1 MNKFRK
7 EEEPSDLF
15 EIAGVKYYFD
25 LDQLTQF
32 IRIEKPESV
41 DDILGEAKKEL
52 TKKPE
57 NTEDTEDSE
66 NEELV
71 EAELEGYSQIID
83 ITKWETT
90 KVMIETVLTEQGP
103 IDEAMGRTK
112 LSNQLSIPFKL
123 SFNTLLKYQIIKEEN
138 GR

>member
-7 EEEPSDLF
+7 EEESSDLF

-52 TKKPE
+52 VK
-57 NTEDTEDSE
+57 NTEDTEDTE

-71 EAELEGYSQIID
+71 EPELEGYSQIID

-123 SFNTLLKYQIIKEEN
+123 SFNTLLKYQIIKEDD

>member
-52 TKKPE
+52 AKNKADAEKAKPE
-57 NTEDTEDSE
+57 DSLFSRAFSGLAPKT
-66 NEELV
+66 NF
-71 EAELEGYSQIID
+71 SQINHFLIKNILNACFYD
-83 ITKWETT
+83 I
-90 KVMIETVLTEQGP
+90 L
-103 IDEAMGRTK
+103 RY
-112 LSNQLSIPFKL
+112 S
-123 SFNTLLKYQIIKEEN
+123 LKIQ
-138 GR
+138 

>member
-7 EEEPSDLF
+7 EEEESSDLF

-52 TKKPE
+52 VK
-57 NTEDTEDSE
+57 NTEDTEDTE

-71 EAELEGYSQIID
+71 EPELEGYSQIID

-123 SFNTLLKYQIIKEEN
+123 SFNTLLKYQIIKEDG

>member
-57 NTEDTEDSE
+57 NTEDSEDSE

>member
-7 EEEPSDLF
+7 EEEESSDLF

-52 TKKPE
+52 VK

-71 EAELEGYSQIID
+71 EPELEGYSQIID

>member
-52 TKKPE
+52 VK
-57 NTEDTEDSE
+57 NTEDTEDTE

-71 EAELEGYSQIID
+71 EPELEGYSQIID

-123 SFNTLLKYQIIKEEN
+123 SFNTLLKYQIIKEDD

>member
-7 EEEPSDLF
+7 EEEEPSDLF

-52 TKKPE
+52 VK
-57 NTEDTEDSE
+57 NTEDTEDTE
-66 NEELV
+66 NDELV
-71 EAELEGYSQIID
+71 EPELEGYSQIID

-123 SFNTLLKYQIIKEEN
+123 LA
-138 GR
+138 

>member
-7 EEEPSDLF
+7 EEEEPSDLF

-52 TKKPE
+52 VK
-57 NTEDTEDSE
+57 NTEDTEDTE
-66 NEELV
+66 NDELV
-71 EAELEGYSQIID
+71 EPELEGYSQIID

-123 SFNTLLKYQIIKEEN
+123 SFNTLLKYQILKEEN

>member
-52 TKKPE
+52 VK
-57 NTEDTEDSE
+57 NTEDSEDSE

-71 EAELEGYSQIID
+71 EPELEGYSQIID

-123 SFNTLLKYQIIKEEN
+123 SFNTLLKYQIIKEDD

>member
-7 EEEPSDLF
+7 EEEESSDLF

-52 TKKPE
+52 VK
-57 NTEDTEDSE
+57 NTEDTEDTE
-66 NEELV
+66 NDELV
-71 EAELEGYSQIID
+71 EPELEGYSQIID

-123 SFNTLLKYQIIKEEN
+123 SFNTLLKYQIIKEDG

>member
-7 EEEPSDLF
+7 EEEPSNLF

-52 TKKPE
+52 VK
-57 NTEDTEDSE
+57 NTEDTEDTE
-66 NEELV
+66 NDELV
-71 EAELEGYSQIID
+71 EPELEGYSQIID

>member
-7 EEEPSDLF
+7 EEEEPSDLF

-52 TKKPE
+52 VK
-57 NTEDTEDSE
+57 NTEDTEDTE

-71 EAELEGYSQIID
+71 EPELEGYSQIID

>member
-52 TKKPE
+52 VK
-57 NTEDTEDSE
+57 NTEDTEDTE
-66 NEELV
+66 NDELV
-71 EAELEGYSQIID
+71 EPELEGYSQIID

>member
-7 EEEPSDLF
+7 EEESSDLF

-52 TKKPE
+52 VK
-57 NTEDTEDSE
+57 NTEDTEDSEDSE

-71 EAELEGYSQIID
+71 EPELEGYSQIID

>member
-52 TKKPE
+52 AKNP
-57 NTEDTEDSE
+57 EDTEDSE
-66 NEELV
+66 NEESV
-71 EAELEGYSQIID
+71 EPELEGYSQIID

-112 LSNQLSIPFKL
+112 LSSQLSIPFKL

>member
-7 EEEPSDLF
+7 EEEEPSDLF

-52 TKKPE
+52 VK
-57 NTEDTEDSE
+57 NTEDTEDTE
-66 NEELV
+66 NDELV
-71 EAELEGYSQIID
+71 EPELEGYSQIID

>member
-7 EEEPSDLF
+7 EEEESSDLF

-52 TKKPE
+52 VK
-57 NTEDTEDSE
+57 NTEDTEDTE
-66 NEELV
+66 NDELV
-71 EAELEGYSQIID
+71 EPELEGYSQIID

>member
-52 TKKPE
+52 VK
-57 NTEDTEDSE
+57 NLEDTEDSE
-66 NEELV
+66 NEESV
-71 EAELEGYSQIID
+71 EPELEGYSQIID

>member
-7 EEEPSDLF
+7 EEEEEPSDLF

-52 TKKPE
+52 VKNP
-57 NTEDTEDSE
+57 EDTEDSE
-66 NEELV
+66 NEESV
-71 EAELEGYSQIID
+71 EPELEGYSQIID

-123 SFNTLLKYQIIKEEN
+123 SFNTLLKYQIIKEDG

>member
-1 MNKFRK
+1 MKNNKQR
-7 EEEPSDLF
+7 LF
-15 EIAGVKYYFD
+15 EVMGRVNPDFSNVP
-25 LDQLTQF
+25 T
-32 IRIEKPESV
+32 RIK
-41 DDILGEAKKEL
+41 LL
-52 TKKPE
+52 
-57 NTEDTEDSE
+57 NT
-66 NEELV
+66 
-71 EAELEGYSQIID
+71 AERDGY

-123 SFNTLLKYQIIKEEN
+123 SFNTLLKYQIIKEDD